1 MVVVVVRERNIG
13 DAFFLKSWIF
23 GTCKG
28 VLFVVGVDT
37 DAQVVLVKHVALG
50 VLFVY
55 KEHKLRLFVS
65 RIVAWNKTI
74 GAHI

>member
-13 DAFFLKSWIF
+13 DAFFLKSWIL

-28 VLFVVGVDT
+28 VLLVVRIDA
-37 DAQVVLVKHVALG
+37 DAQVVLVKYVALG

-55 KEHKLRLFVS
+55 NKCKLRLFVS
-65 RIVAWNKTI
+65 RIVARNKTI